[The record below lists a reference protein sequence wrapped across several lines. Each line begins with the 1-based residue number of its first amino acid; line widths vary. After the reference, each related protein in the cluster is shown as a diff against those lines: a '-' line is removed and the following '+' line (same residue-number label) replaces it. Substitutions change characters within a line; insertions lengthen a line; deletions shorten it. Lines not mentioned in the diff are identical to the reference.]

1 MVRIRSQSDSEK
13 REGEDGTI
21 EYADW
26 MGTKHLSA
34 IEVSV
39 RAEVVAAVTLSG
51 EDGRVSVFED
61 GEYNDYQR
69 DDLGGVWRP
78 TE

>member
-1 MVRIRSQSDSEK
+1 
-13 REGEDGTI
+13 
-21 EYADW
+21 
-26 MGTKHLSA
+26 LSA

-39 RAEVVAAVTLSG
+39 RAEVVAAVTLSE

-69 DDLGGVWRP
+69 DELGRVWRP